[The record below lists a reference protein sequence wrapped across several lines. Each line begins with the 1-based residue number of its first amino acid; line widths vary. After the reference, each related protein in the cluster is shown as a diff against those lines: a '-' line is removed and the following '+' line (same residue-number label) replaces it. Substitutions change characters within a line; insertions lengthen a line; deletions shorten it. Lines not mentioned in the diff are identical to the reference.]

1 MPYTVK
7 WIEDNMGI
15 SRKALRNYE
24 EKGLMPK
31 NGSRNPKTNYREYD
45 DEDIALIQWIRI
57 MQGIGFTVNEIKAMM
72 DEESDVDYYAALGE
86 KVKELKRK
94 RDEIDESLGYAKT
107 IKWTGRVYLPKQPG
121 SRKCDEFNNEVRG
134 KWNFT
139 KDQTIGPF
147 LDLLDNVNNPS
158 EIAPDS
164 IDMSRIE
171 EMTEVMARI
180 AAKSEL
186 FILKGSIDAHYKLLG
201 KLQELGRSNTAVQ
214 IIVKSLYDL
223 ESRDFAKEKEE
234 GTFNNRFFA
243 RYKGNTFIPG
253 CDLYVIN
260 EKEYGAEAC
269 RFIAES
275 IAYFGGFSSIEEFI
289 KEGHE

>member
-15 SRKALRNYE
+15 TRKALRNYE

-45 DEDIALIQWIRI
+45 DEDIALIQRIRI
-57 MQGIGFTVNEIKAMM
+57 IQGIGFTVNEIKAMM

-94 RDEIDESLGYAKT
+94 RDEIDKYLGYAKT
-107 IKWTGRVYLPKQPG
+107 IKLTGRVYMPKQPG
-121 SRKCDEFNNEVRG
+121 SRKCDEFNNEIRE
-134 KWNFT
+134 KWDLT
-139 KDQTIGPF
+139 KDPTIGPF
-147 LDLLDNVNNPS
+147 VDMIAIGTDPNGIDPE
-158 EIAPDS
+158 EIDT
-164 IDMSRIE
+164 DRLE
-171 EMTEVMARI
+171 EMAEIITRISKDSEV
-180 AAKSEL
+180 
-186 FILKGSIDAHYKLLG
+186 FIIHGAVDAHYKILG
-201 KLQELGRSNTAVQ
+201 KLQELGSSNTAVQ
-214 IIVKSLYDL
+214 IIVKSLYDIL
-223 ESRDFAKEKEE
+223 SRGFAAEKEE
-234 GTFNNRFFA
+234 GSFNYRFFA
-243 RYKGNTFIPG
+243 RYTVDGFIPG
-253 CDLYVIN
+253 CDLYVDN
-260 EKEYGAEAC
+260 ENKYGAEAC